1 MAGTFRTSQPD
12 SGMSAVGGRVEV
24 MIASPELPSLTLK
37 GHLTTWITAKAFYAP
52 VEHPKVW
59 TNAPRREFMYCND
72 CWRRSLACENVGEPR
87 GFEVIERG
95 TAFAPFMGARGGPVT
110 PDRDTGPRRR
120 LN

>member
-1 MAGTFRTSQPD
+1 MPRCPQFGRYREE
-12 SGMSAVGGRVEV
+12 SGHNSDLLKPTR
-24 MIASPELPSLTLK
+24 LTLK

-110 PDRDTGPRRR
+110 PDRDTGLRRR